1 MGIYTFRWVTF
12 LVKVDSWSPM
22 FGLKTQCKKTTLMD
36 YFSDKDYRK
45 KSDSGNMVHK
55 ISEKSKDSFKELR

>member
-1 MGIYTFRWVTF
+1 MGIYTSRWVTF
-12 LVKVDSWSPM
+12 LVKVDSWNPM
-22 FGLKTQCKKTTLMD
+22 FGFKTQCKMTTLMD

-45 KSDSGNMVHK
+45 KSESGNIVHK